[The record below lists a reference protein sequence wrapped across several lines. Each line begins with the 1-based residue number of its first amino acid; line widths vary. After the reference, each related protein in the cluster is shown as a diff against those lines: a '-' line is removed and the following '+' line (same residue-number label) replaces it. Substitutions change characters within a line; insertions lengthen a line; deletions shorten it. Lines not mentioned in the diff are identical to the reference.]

1 MGEWQNIRTEVEDR
15 IALLTID
22 HPPVNSFNT
31 EVVTE
36 LDEAVDELLAHDEV
50 KAIVITGGGTNAF
63 VAGADIPEIKE
74 LLEDP
79 EESYPEAREFIER
92 GQSVNLKIER
102 ANKPVIAA
110 INGFCLGGGLELAM
124 ACHMR
129 ICSDRA
135 RLGQPEINLGLI
147 PGWGGTQRLPRI
159 VGKAKAL
166 EMILTGDMVT
176 AQEAYR
182 IGLVNKVVPAGAIL
196 KEARGLAR
204 KIVSKSKFPVAAT
217 LRSVTKGLEVSV
229 EEGLEIEKGQF
240 VGLADTEDIREGLS
254 AFLEKRQPEFK
265 DK

>member
-22 HPPVNSFNT
+22 HPPVNSFNAQ
-31 EVVTE
+31 VVTE
-36 LDEAVDELLAHDEV
+36 LDEAVDELMADDEV
-50 KAIVITGGGTNAF
+50 KAIVVTGGGTNAF
-63 VAGADIPEIKE
+63 VAGADIPEIRE
-74 LLEDP
+74 LLENP
-79 EESYPEAREFIER
+79 EGDYAEARAFIER
-92 GQSVNLKIER
+92 GQGVHRKIET
-102 ANKPVIAA
+102 ATKPVIAA

-135 RLGQPEINLGLI
+135 RLGQPEMNLGLI

-159 VGKAKAL
+159 VGKGKAL
-166 EMILTGDMVT
+166 EMILTGDMIT

-217 LRSVTKGLEVSV
+217 LRAVTEGLEVTV
-229 EEGLEIEKGQF
+229 EEGLEIEKKQF

-265 DK
+265 DQ

>member
-22 HPPVNSFNT
+22 HPPVNSFNAQ
-31 EVVTE
+31 VVTE
-36 LDEAVDELLAHDEV
+36 LDEAVDELMADDEV

-63 VAGADIPEIKE
+63 VAGADIPEIRE
-74 LLEDP
+74 LLENP
-79 EESYPEAREFIER
+79 EGDYAEARAFIER
-92 GQSVNLKIER
+92 GQGVHRKIET
-102 ANKPVIAA
+102 ATKPVIAA

-135 RLGQPEINLGLI
+135 RLGQPEMNLGLI

-159 VGKAKAL
+159 VGKGKAL
-166 EMILTGDMVT
+166 EMILTGDMIT

-217 LRSVTKGLEVSV
+217 LRAVTEGLEVTV
-229 EEGLEIEKGQF
+229 EEGLEIEKKQF

-265 DK
+265 DQ

>member
-1 MGEWQNIRTEVEDR
+1 MGEWENIRTEVEES

-22 HPPVNSFNT
+22 HPPVNSFNKL
-31 EVVTE
+31 VVTE
-36 LDEAVDELLAHDEV
+36 LDRAMDELMADDEV

-63 VAGADIPEIKE
+63 VAGADIPEIKQLIE
-74 LLEDP
+74 NPGDG
-79 EESYPEAREFIER
+79 YAEAREFIER
-92 GQSVNLKIER
+92 GQGVNRKIETSP
-102 ANKPVIAA
+102 KPVVAA

-124 ACHMR
+124 SCHMR

-159 VGKAKAL
+159 VGKGKAL
-166 EMILTGDMVT
+166 EMILTGDMIT

-204 KIVSKSKFPVAAT
+204 KIASKSRCSVEAA
-217 LRSVTKGLEVSV
+217 LRAVTEGLETDI
-229 EEGLEIEKGQF
+229 EEGLSREKEQF
-240 VGLADTEDIREGLS
+240 VLLADTEDIREGVS